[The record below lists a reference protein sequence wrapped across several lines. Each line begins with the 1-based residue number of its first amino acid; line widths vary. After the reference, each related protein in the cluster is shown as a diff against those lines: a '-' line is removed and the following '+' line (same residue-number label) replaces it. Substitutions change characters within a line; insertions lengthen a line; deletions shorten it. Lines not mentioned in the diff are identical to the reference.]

1 MRPRPTLALIVLFA
15 AAAAIA
21 CGAREAPAEK
31 PPARIECPSLGIVL
45 VDPPSDLKLVRN
57 DGGVVVLE
65 PTDKEGTITIARGTA
80 EEDSNLVQAV
90 KDHQAAIEARE
101 GSEYLGVRELVTPLG
116 SAYWSRGRYPEG
128 GKTVEE
134 TRIVTLH
141 PSGNGVLTL
150 TSVYPAADD
159 SSARIQTLLG
169 IVVGIEALQ
178 PAGAGAPS

>member
-1 MRPRPTLALIVLFA
+1 MSRRPILVLSILLAAGA
-15 AAAAIA
+15 ATA

-45 VDPPSDLKLVRN
+45 VDPPAGLRLVRN
-57 DGGVVVLE
+57 DGETVVLE
-65 PTDKEGTITIARGTA
+65 ETGKEGTITLARGTEA
-80 EEDSNLVQAV
+80 EDSNLVQAV

-101 GSEYLGVRELVTPLG
+101 GAEYLGVRELVTPLG
-116 SAYWSRGRYPEG
+116 SAYWSRGRYPVD

-141 PSGNGVLTL
+141 PSGTGILTL
-150 TSVYPAADD
+150 TSVYPAGDD
-159 SSARIQTLLG
+159 SSQRIQTLLG

-178 PAGAGAPS
+178 PGATTS